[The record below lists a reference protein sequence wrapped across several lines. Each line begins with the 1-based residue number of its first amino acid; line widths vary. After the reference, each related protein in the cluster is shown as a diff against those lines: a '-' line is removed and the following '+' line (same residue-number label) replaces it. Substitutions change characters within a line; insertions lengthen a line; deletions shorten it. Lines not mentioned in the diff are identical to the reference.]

1 MDSYNYFQFL
11 FLIYSSLIQNSYLL
25 RVLFWKK
32 NSYLQ
37 FEVQEMV
44 YKNREFMKMGI
55 VIDIPATHAVISP
68 ALRHMHHM
76 INKKYQH

>member
-76 INKKYQH
+76 INKKHQH